1 MSEQQAPRGHVPEGY
16 GTVTPWIISRDT
28 ARLIDF
34 VTTAFDAQELARVLL
49 EDGTIGHAEFR
60 IGDSIVMAF
69 DARPEW
75 PDTPAFLRL
84 YFEDADAMHR
94 RAVEAGATS
103 VTEMTELA
111 FGDRVGRVRDPQGN
125 LWWIQTRV
133 EDLDLEEMARRAS
146 EPRYVEAMSY
156 VMGAEFFPPDRLR
169 SP

>member
-1 MSEQQAPRGHVPEGY
+1 MSEQQARRGHVPEGY